1 MMYEDPTEPQIPPTE
16 KLIEM
21 VAIKHHEKI
30 LVAIPFIYL
39 TYDLWRTAPW
49 WIATPLT
56 IGLIFSYL
64 VILALIKW
72 YKEKKVA
79 KMLKNEMDKRYN
91 PKVAIPLLLQDKEY
105 AELLRAIKRAEE
117 LGWIYMPAADIV
129 DPAPTLRVRFPPTEE
144 TPPPTPR
151 TQPTTTER
159 ETPQPRITEEI
170 EEAETEEER
179 ETEGEEEEADI
190 TREDREAMGQ
200 LSQLIYLLEPEE
212 LAELIKAIME
222 HKGYSIRQFART
234 LGIPRT
240 TLHDYITGRRRPSH
254 IKILDIAPTITSIMT
269 DELISN
275 RDTFI
280 EILRTLAETAT
291 RHQQQIL
298 EIIQKTI
305 RPQTTQ
311 QQNTE

>member
-1 MMYEDPTEPQIPPTE
+1 M
-16 KLIEM
+16 
-21 VAIKHHEKI
+21 I
-30 LVAIPFIYL
+30 LVAISFIYL

-79 KMLKNEMDKRYN
+79 KMLKKEMDKRYD

-117 LGWIYMPAADIV
+117 LGWIYMPAVDIV

-144 TPPPTPR
+144 TEPPTMETPSR
-151 TQPTTTER
+151 PEPTIPTER
-159 ETPQPRITEEI
+159 ETPEPRITEET
-170 EEAETEEER
+170 EEAETEGER

-280 EILRTLAETAT
+280 EILRSLAETAT

-311 QQNTE
+311 QQNTEQTEQTTPE